1 MCDAQEP
8 FVKVEALGFDR
19 VMMTAWGT
27 RNQIREVLGA
37 PDSTMDLISELT
49 QAIIFALNTGKLT
62 TGEQAVLMTALI
74 NAGVEIPEPRDAK
87 ATLW

>member
-19 VMMTAWGT
+19 VMITAWGT

-37 PDSTMDLISELT
+37 PDSTMDVISELV
-49 QAIIFALNTGKLT
+49 QALKFVLGLKKLT
-62 TGEQAVLMTALI
+62 TGEQAVILSALI
-74 NAGVEIPEPRDAK
+74 TAGVDLPEVI
-87 ATLW
+87 